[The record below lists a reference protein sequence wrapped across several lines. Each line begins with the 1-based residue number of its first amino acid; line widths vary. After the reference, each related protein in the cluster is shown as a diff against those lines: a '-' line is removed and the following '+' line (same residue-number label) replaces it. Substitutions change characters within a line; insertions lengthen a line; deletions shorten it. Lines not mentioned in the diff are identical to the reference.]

1 MTSPARAASA
11 ARTTNSTRPPA
22 SARPASARPASA
34 RPASAPRT
42 PAPTD
47 SASFAGLGVAP
58 ALIASLASGGI
69 DAPFPIQSATLPDS
83 LAGRDV
89 LGRGRTG
96 SGKTVAFALPL
107 VSALAGSRSAARR
120 PRGLV
125 LVPTRELAVQ
135 VDNTIAPLAGAM
147 GLTTRT
153 IFGGVGQNPQVTA
166 LAKGVDI
173 IVATPGRLA
182 DLIKQRLC
190 SLEDIVVTVIDEADH
205 MADLGFLPE
214 VRRLLDQT
222 PAEGQ
227 RLLFSATLDS
237 GVDVLARRYLH
248 NPVTHEVDSAAS
260 PVPAMDHHVFNVDA
274 ADRGEVVAQ
283 LVGGQGRTLAF
294 ARTKHQAKRW
304 ARTLTASGIHAVDLH
319 GNLSQAARQRNLA
332 AFADGDVRVLVAT
345 DIAARGIHVDDITLV
360 VHIDPPA
367 EHKAYLHRS
376 GRTARAGAAGVVVT
390 VATHDQRRDVAD
402 LMRRAAITPTQHKVR
417 AGDSAIADIAGP
429 SAPRVVVPNAQ
440 PIPEERTGRGSGR
453 GSGGARG
460 RTSSGSS
467 SGSSAGGSSG
477 GRQRST
483 SGSRPGQGIGQLQ
496 RSFRAVPVDSPA
508 LVAVD
513 LVGRSGV
520 GRLDDRLVEQR
531 WRHGRC
537 RTAARAASGHPP
549 GRRCRLRSLIGTGVR
564 ALANARV
571 GADLREAWAWAGSTR
586 GCGRWETI
594 PIRASLWPMSG
605 HSCPG

>member
-11 ARTTNSTRPPA
+11 RT
-22 SARPASARPASA
+22 
-34 RPASAPRT
+34 PRT
-42 PAPTD
+42 PNRAAD
-47 SASFAGLGVAP
+47 SSSFASLGVAP
-58 ALIASLASGGI
+58 ELVASLAAGGI
-69 DAPFPIQSATLPDS
+69 TAPFPIQAATLPDS
-83 LAGRDV
+83 LAGRDL

-107 VSALAGSRSAARR
+107 VSALSGRRSSARR

-135 VDNTIAPLAGAM
+135 VDETIAPLAAAT
-147 GLTTRT
+147 GLRTRT
-153 IFGGVGQNPQVTA
+153 IFGGVGQNPQVQA

-182 DLIKQRLC
+182 DLIKQGHANLGAI
-190 SLEDIVVTVIDEADH
+190 EVTVIDEADH

-222 PAEGQ
+222 PGDGQ

-248 NPVTHEVDSAAS
+248 DPVTHEVDSAAS

-274 ADRGEVVAQ
+274 AERGEIVTQ
-283 LVGGQGRTLAF
+283 LVGGHGRTLAF

-304 ARTLTASGIHAVDLH
+304 ARILTASGIHAVDLH
-319 GNLSQAARQRNLA
+319 GNLSQSARQRNLA
-332 AFADGDVRVLVAT
+332 AFSDGDVRVLVAT
-345 DIAARGIHVDDITLV
+345 DIAARGIHVDDISLV

-402 LMRRAAITPTQHKVR
+402 LMRRAAIRPTQSHVR
-417 AGDSAIADIAGP
+417 VGDQLISDIAGP

-440 PIPEERTGRGSGR
+440 PVPAERTGRGSGSGSGRGSGR
-453 GSGGARG
+453 GSGGGSGSGRG
-460 RTSSGSS
+460 RSSGGRSGSAGSGGASRSGGSSGGSSGSRSGQQNRGSQPRSTRTSSSSGARPASSGSTQVWSS
-467 SGSSAGGSSG
+467 SGSSAAPSAARSGPRRATRPAGSSG
-477 GRQRST
+477 S
-483 SGSRPGQGIGQLQ
+483 
-496 RSFRAVPVDSPA
+496 
-508 LVAVD
+508 
-513 LVGRSGV
+513 
-520 GRLDDRLVEQR
+520 
-531 WRHGRC
+531 
-537 RTAARAASGHPP
+537 AS
-549 GRRCRLRSLIGTGVR
+549 
-564 ALANARV
+564 
-571 GADLREAWAWAGSTR
+571 
-586 GCGRWETI
+586 
-594 PIRASLWPMSG
+594 
-605 HSCPG
+605 

>member
-22 SARPASARPASA
+22 SARPTSARPASA
-34 RPASAPRT
+34 GTASAPRT
-42 PAPTD
+42 SATTD
-47 SASFAGLGVAP
+47 AATFAGLGVAP
-58 ALIASLASGGI
+58 LLIASLASGGI

-135 VDNTIAPLAGAM
+135 VDNTIAPLAEAM
-147 GLTTRT
+147 GLKTRT
-153 IFGGVGQNPQVTA
+153 IFGGVGQNPQVAA

-222 PAEGQ
+222 PADGQ

-274 ADRGEVVAQ
+274 ADRSEVVAQ

-453 GSGGARG
+453 SGGGRG
-460 RTSSGSS
+460 RTSGGSNAGSG
-467 SGSSAGGSSG
+467 AGGSSG

-483 SGSRPGQGIGQLQ
+483 SGSRPGQASEQLTG
-496 RSFRAVPVDSPA
+496 RSVAGPVVIPS

-513 LVGRSGV
+513 IVGRSGV
-520 GRLDDRLVEQR
+520 GRFDHSLVEQR
-531 WRHGRC
+531 WRDGRC
-537 RTAARAASGHPP
+537 RTAARAPSGHPS
-549 GRRCRLRSLIGTGVR
+549 GRRSRLRSLIGPVSGPSPTLG
-564 ALANARV
+564 
-571 GADLREAWAWAGSTR
+571 WAPT
-586 GCGRWETI
+586 
-594 PIRASLWPMSG
+594 
-605 HSCPG
+605 

>member
-1 MTSPARAASA
+1 MGQHPRPSLSTIWIPVTSPARAASA
-11 ARTTNSTRPPA
+11 ARTS
-22 SARPASARPASA
+22 
-34 RPASAPRT
+34 T
-42 PAPTD
+42 PAD
-47 SASFAGLGVAP
+47 SASFASLGVAP

-69 DAPFPIQSATLPDS
+69 DAPFPIQTATLPDS

-135 VDNTIAPLAGAM
+135 VDNTIAPLAKSV

-222 PAEGQ
+222 PADGQ

-248 NPVTHEVDSAAS
+248 SPVTHEVDSAAS

-283 LVGGQGRTLAF
+283 LVGGHGRTLAF

-417 AGDSAIADIAGP
+417 AGDLTITDIAGP

-453 GSGGARG
+453 GAGGSRG
-460 RTSSGSS
+460 RSSNGSGSGAGRS
-467 SGSSAGGSSG
+467 SGGSSG
-477 GRQRST
+477 GSNGRQRTS
-483 SGSRPGQGIGQLQ
+483 SGSRPGQASGSSTT
-496 RSFRAVPVDSPA
+496 RSSQ
-508 LVAVD
+508 
-513 LVGRSGV
+513 S
-520 GRLDDRLVEQR
+520 
-531 WRHGRC
+531 
-537 RTAARAASGHPP
+537 TSSAARSSG
-549 GRRCRLRSLIGTGVR
+549 
-564 ALANARV
+564 
-571 GADLREAWAWAGSTR
+571 GSTTVWSSSGGATAPAAPRR
-586 GCGRWETI
+586 GPR
-594 PIRASLWPMSG
+594 RATRAAGGTSSAA
-605 HSCPG
+605 

>member
-1 MTSPARAASA
+1 MTTPAPAASA
-11 ARTTNSTRPPA
+11 ART
-22 SARPASARPASA
+22 SAAPRTS
-34 RPASAPRT
+34 SAPRT
-42 PAPTD
+42 SAPQT
-47 SASFAGLGVAP
+47 FAGLGVAP
-58 ALIASLASGGI
+58 ALIASLAAGGI
-69 DAPFPIQSATLPDS
+69 EAPFPIQSATLPDS

-135 VDNTIAPLAGAM
+135 VDNTIAPLAEAM
-147 GLTTRT
+147 GLKTRT

-166 LAKGVDI
+166 LARGVDI

-182 DLIKQRLC
+182 DLIKQRLA

-222 PAEGQ
+222 PADGQ

-248 NPVTHEVDSAAS
+248 SPVTHEVDSAAS

-274 ADRGEVVAQ
+274 ADRGEIVAQ
-283 LVGGQGRTLAF
+283 LVGGHGRTLAF

-376 GRTARAGAAGVVVT
+376 GRTARAGAAGVAVT

-417 AGDSAIADIAGP
+417 AGDSAISAISGP
-429 SAPRVVVPNAQ
+429 SAPRVVVANAQ
-440 PIPEERTGRGSGR
+440 PIPEERVGRGSGR
-453 GSGGARG
+453 GSSGGRG
-460 RTSSGSS
+460 RSSSGSGSRAGGSTGGQQRTSSGSRQGQA
-467 SGSSAGGSSG
+467 SGSSASRSSAPRSSQAASSASRSSQSTASASRASGGSTTVWSSSG
-477 GRQRST
+477 GST
-483 SGSRPGQGIGQLQ
+483 APAAPRRGPRRATRPGGG
-496 RSFRAVPVDSPA
+496 
-508 LVAVD
+508 
-513 LVGRSGV
+513 
-520 GRLDDRLVEQR
+520 
-531 WRHGRC
+531 
-537 RTAARAASGHPP
+537 
-549 GRRCRLRSLIGTGVR
+549 
-564 ALANARV
+564 
-571 GADLREAWAWAGSTR
+571 AGS
-586 GCGRWETI
+586 
-594 PIRASLWPMSG
+594 AA
-605 HSCPG
+605 

>member
-11 ARTTNSTRPPA
+11 ARTSTPTTTPTTTQSPA
-22 SARPASARPASA
+22 RS
-34 RPASAPRT
+34 SAPART
-42 PAPTD
+42 LVPAD
-47 SASFAGLGVAP
+47 GASFAGLGVAP

-135 VDNTIAPLAGAM
+135 VDNTIAPLAAAM
-147 GLTTRT
+147 GLKTRT
-153 IFGGVGQNPQVTA
+153 IFGGVGQNPQVAA

-283 LVGGQGRTLAF
+283 LVGGHGRTLAF

-345 DIAARGIHVDDITLV
+345 DIAARGIHVDDVTLV

-390 VATHDQRRDVAD
+390 VATHEQRRDVAD

-417 AGDSAIADIAGP
+417 AGDSTITDIAGP

-453 GSGGARG
+453 GSGGSRG
-460 RTSSGSS
+460 RSSGGSGSGAGRSAGGSTSGSPGRQRTSSDSRPGQASGSSATRSSQSRSSAPRTSQSTSSAARSS
-467 SGSSAGGSSG
+467 SGSTTVWSSSG
-477 GRQRST
+477 GATPATPRRGPRRAT
-483 SGSRPGQGIGQLQ
+483 RPAG
-496 RSFRAVPVDSPA
+496 
-508 LVAVD
+508 
-513 LVGRSGV
+513 
-520 GRLDDRLVEQR
+520 
-531 WRHGRC
+531 
-537 RTAARAASGHPP
+537 
-549 GRRCRLRSLIGTGVR
+549 GTGS
-564 ALANARV
+564 AA
-571 GADLREAWAWAGSTR
+571 
-586 GCGRWETI
+586 
-594 PIRASLWPMSG
+594 
-605 HSCPG
+605 

>member
-1 MTSPARAASA
+1 MRPLLRAPPHSS
-11 ARTTNSTRPPA
+11 RTPVPTRPPSPVDA
-22 SARPASARPASA
+22 A
-34 RPASAPRT
+34 T
-42 PAPTD
+42 
-47 SASFAGLGVAP
+47 FAGLGVAP

-135 VDNTIAPLAGAM
+135 VDNTIAPLAKSM

-222 PAEGQ
+222 PADGQ

-417 AGDSAIADIAGP
+417 AGDSTITDIAGP

-453 GSGGARG
+453 GAGGSRG
-460 RTSSGSS
+460 RSSGGSS
-467 SGSSAGGSSG
+467 SGSGSGAGRSSGGSSG
-477 GRQRST
+477 GSNGRQRTS
-483 SGSRPGQGIGQLQ
+483 SGSRPGQASGSSTS
-496 RSFRAVPVDSPA
+496 RSTQS
-508 LVAVD
+508 
-513 LVGRSGV
+513 RSSAPRSSQSTSSSARSSGGSTTV
-520 GRLDDRLVEQR
+520 WSSSGATA
-531 WRHGRC
+531 
-537 RTAARAASGHPP
+537 TAAPRRGPRRATRPAG
-549 GRRCRLRSLIGTGVR
+549 GTGS
-564 ALANARV
+564 AA
-571 GADLREAWAWAGSTR
+571 
-586 GCGRWETI
+586 
-594 PIRASLWPMSG
+594 
-605 HSCPG
+605 

>member
-1 MTSPARAASA
+1 MTTPARAASS
-11 ARTTNSTRPPA
+11 R
-22 SARPASARPASA
+22 
-34 RPASAPRT
+34 APRT
-42 PAPTD
+42 DA
-47 SASFAGLGVAP
+47 ASFADLGVAP
-58 ALIASLASGGI
+58 ELVASLASGGI
-69 DAPFPIQSATLPDS
+69 NAPFPIQAATLPDS
-83 LAGRDV
+83 LAGKDL

-107 VSALAGSRSAARR
+107 VSALAGRRSAARR

-135 VDNTIAPLAGAM
+135 VDATIAPLATAM
-147 GLTTRT
+147 GLRTRT

-182 DLIKQRLC
+182 DLIKQGHAQLDAI
-190 SLEDIVVTVIDEADH
+190 EVTVIDEADH

-214 VRRLLDQT
+214 VRRLLDRT
-222 PAEGQ
+222 PADGQ

-260 PVPAMDHHVFNVDA
+260 HVPAMDHHVFNVDA
-274 ADRGEVVAQ
+274 AERGEIVTA

-304 ARTLTASGIHAVDLH
+304 ARILTASGIHAVDLH
-319 GNLSQAARQRNLA
+319 GNLSQSARQRNLA
-332 AFADGDVRVLVAT
+332 GFSDGDVRVLVAT

-402 LMRRAAITPTQHKVR
+402 LMRRAAIKPTQSHVR
-417 AGDSAIADIAGP
+417 IGDQLIADIAGP
-429 SAPRVVVPNAQ
+429 SAPRVVVANAQ
-440 PIPEERTGRGSGR
+440 PIPAERTGRGSGLGRSGRSAGR
-453 GSGGARG
+453 GSGGGGRG
-460 RTSSGSS
+460 SSTGSGSS
-467 SGSSAGGSSG
+467 SSG
-477 GRQRST
+477 GRQRSGSSAGAGQSAGGAGNRSSAPRSKSSAS
-483 SGSRPGQGIGQLQ
+483 SGSR
-496 RSFRAVPVDSPA
+496 
-508 LVAVD
+508 
-513 LVGRSGV
+513 
-520 GRLDDRLVEQR
+520 
-531 WRHGRC
+531 
-537 RTAARAASGHPP
+537 AASSGSSTVWSSSGAPSSSAP
-549 GRRCRLRSLIGTGVR
+549 RRGPRR
-564 ALANARV
+564 ATRP
-571 GADLREAWAWAGSTR
+571 AG
-586 GCGRWETI
+586 G
-594 PIRASLWPMSG
+594 SG
-605 HSCPG
+605 SAG

>member
-1 MTSPARAASA
+1 
-11 ARTTNSTRPPA
+11 
-22 SARPASARPASA
+22 
-34 RPASAPRT
+34 
-42 PAPTD
+42 
-47 SASFAGLGVAP
+47 
-58 ALIASLASGGI
+58 
-69 DAPFPIQSATLPDS
+69 
-83 LAGRDV
+83 
-89 LGRGRTG
+89 
-96 SGKTVAFALPL
+96 
-107 VSALAGSRSAARR
+107 
-120 PRGLV
+120 
-125 LVPTRELAVQ
+125 
-135 VDNTIAPLAGAM
+135 M

-153 IFGGVGQNPQVTA
+153 IFGGVGQNPQVAA

-182 DLIKQRLC
+182 DLIKQRLA

-222 PAEGQ
+222 PADGQ

-332 AFADGDVRVLVAT
+332 AFSDGDVRVLVAT
-345 DIAARGIHVDDITLV
+345 DIAARGIHVDDVTLV

-390 VATHDQRRDVAD
+390 VATHEQRRDVAD

-417 AGDSAIADIAGP
+417 AGDAAITDIVGP
-429 SAPRVVVPNAQ
+429 SAPRKVVVTAPPVEA
-440 PIPEERTGRGSGR
+440 ERQGRGSGR
-453 GSGGARG
+453 GSGGSGGGRG
-460 RTSSGSS
+460 R
-467 SGSSAGGSSG
+467 
-477 GRQRST
+477 ST
-483 SGSRPGQGIGQLQ
+483 GGSRPGQAAGSSTS
-496 RSFRAVPVDSPA
+496 RSSQS
-508 LVAVD
+508 
-513 LVGRSGV
+513 RSSTP
-520 GRLDDRLVEQR
+520 RSSAARSSQP
-531 WRHGRC
+531 
-537 RTAARAASGHPP
+537 TSSAARASGGSTTVWSSSGGATAPAAP
-549 GRRCRLRSLIGTGVR
+549 RRGPRR
-564 ALANARV
+564 ATRPA
-571 GADLREAWAWAGSTR
+571 GGAGS
-586 GCGRWETI
+586 
-594 PIRASLWPMSG
+594 AA
-605 HSCPG
+605 

>member
-11 ARTTNSTRPPA
+11 ARTSNSSRP
-22 SARPASARPASA
+22 
-34 RPASAPRT
+34 SAPTRT
-42 PAPTD
+42 PAPAD
-47 SASFAGLGVAP
+47 ASTFAGLGVAP

-135 VDNTIAPLAGAM
+135 VDNTIAPLAKSM

-222 PAEGQ
+222 PADGQ

-417 AGDSAIADIAGP
+417 AGDSTITDIAGP
-429 SAPRVVVPNAQ
+429 SAPRVVVANAQ

-453 GSGGARG
+453 GSGGGRG
-460 RTSSGSS
+460 RSSGG
-467 SGSSAGGSSG
+467 SGSGSGSGRSSGGSSG
-477 GRQRST
+477 QQRTS
-483 SGSRPGQGIGQLQ
+483 SGSRPGQASGSSTS
-496 RSFRAVPVDSPA
+496 RSSQA
-508 LVAVD
+508 
-513 LVGRSGV
+513 RSSAP
-520 GRLDDRLVEQR
+520 RSSQS
-531 WRHGRC
+531 
-537 RTAARAASGHPP
+537 TSSAARASGGSTTVWSSSGGATATAAP
-549 GRRCRLRSLIGTGVR
+549 RRGPRR
-564 ALANARV
+564 ATRPA
-571 GADLREAWAWAGSTR
+571 GGAGS
-586 GCGRWETI
+586 
-594 PIRASLWPMSG
+594 AA
-605 HSCPG
+605 